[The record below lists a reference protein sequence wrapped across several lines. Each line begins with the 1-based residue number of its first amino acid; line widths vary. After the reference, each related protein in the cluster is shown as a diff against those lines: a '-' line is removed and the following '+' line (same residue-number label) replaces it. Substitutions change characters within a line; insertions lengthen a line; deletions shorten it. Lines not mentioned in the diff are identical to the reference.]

1 MSLTVPLFRMYA
13 EQAGNIK
20 QDDLLML
27 LAIATNPHI
36 KSEKQGRLWDMLKRR
51 PKEKPRKEM
60 SEEMKQEARAVL
72 ERMKGKPHGI

>member
-20 QDDLLML
+20 QDNLLMD

-36 KSEKQGRLWDMLKRR
+36 KAEKQGGLWDKLKRR
-51 PKEKPRKEM
+51 PKGGTRREM
-60 SEEMKQEARAVL
+60 SDEKKQEARAVL
-72 ERMKGKPHGI
+72 DRVRGKS